1 MGASIFLGLLA
12 ALFYGAAN
20 FTVRPACQGAGIFR
34 TMLYG
39 QWLAIPFLTIAVL
52 VRGIPHAS
60 FGTWDVLIV
69 SDLLLLGGTGLVCHA
84 LSRGKIR
91 VAAPIAA
98 SYGGVSA
105 LLSALA
111 GVSLDAPKWIAIAL
125 ITIGCV
131 LAAGRGKEAKGSRDT
146 ESGALPAAGAALL
159 FGVAYWLQGH
169 WVIPRLGTLAPV
181 WSYYVLGG
189 LLMPL
194 AARIYGLSLE
204 MPKVRALGW
213 IAATTLFAVAGY
225 LALTTGLATS
235 FPVIVPVLSAFSS
248 AITVLLAQVIL
259 KERGTVQ
266 GWVGLAAITAG
277 LIVLRAA

>member
-1 MGASIFLGLLA
+1 MGISISLGLLA
-12 ALFYGAAN
+12 ALLYGAAN

-39 QWLAIPFLTIAVL
+39 QWLAIPFLTIAAL
-52 VRGIPHAS
+52 VRGIPHVS
-60 FGTWDVLIV
+60 FGTWGVLIV

-84 LSRGKIR
+84 LSRGRIR

-111 GVSLDAPKWIAIAL
+111 GASLDAPKWIAIAL

-131 LAAGRGKEAKGSRDT
+131 LAAGRGKGTGPSRDT
-146 ESGALPAAGAALL
+146 ESGAFPAAGAALL
-159 FGVAYWLQGH
+159 FGLAYWLQGR

-189 LLMPL
+189 LLMPV
-194 AARIYGLSLE
+194 AARIFGLSLK
-204 MPKVRALGW
+204 MPKAGALRW
-213 IAATTLFAVAGY
+213 IAATTIFAVAAY
-225 LALTTGLATS
+225 LTLTTGLATS

-248 AITVLLAQVIL
+248 AITVLLGQVIL

-266 GWVGLAAITAG
+266 GWAGLAAITAG

>member
-1 MGASIFLGLLA
+1 MSASIFLGLLA

-39 QWLAIPFLTIAVL
+39 QWLALPFLTIAVL

-60 FGTWDVLIV
+60 FGAWGVLIV
-69 SDLLLLGGTGLVCHA
+69 SDLLLLGGTGLVCQA

-131 LAAGRGKEAKGSRDT
+131 LAAGRGKARETSDT
-146 ESGALPAAGAALL
+146 ESGALPAAGAALF
-159 FGVAYWLQGH
+159 FGMAYWLQAR
-169 WVIPRLGTLAPV
+169 WVIPGLGTLAPV
-181 WSYYVLGG
+181 WSYYALGAV
-189 LLMPL
+189 LMPL
-194 AARIYGLSLE
+194 AARIYGLSLN
-204 MPKVRALGW
+204 MPKAGALRW
-213 IAATTLFAVAGY
+213 IAATTIFAVTAY
-225 LALTTGLATS
+225 LTLTTGLATS

-248 AITVLLAQVIL
+248 AITVLLGQVIL
-259 KERGTVQ
+259 KESGTVQ

>member
-39 QWLAIPFLTIAVL
+39 QWLAIPFLTIAIL

-60 FGTWDVLIV
+60 LSTWGVLIV

-84 LSRGKIR
+84 LSRGRIR

-111 GVSLDAPKWIAIAL
+111 GASLDAPKWIAIAL
-125 ITIGCV
+125 ITIGCM
-131 LAAGRGKEAKGSRDT
+131 LAAGQGKKRDSQGG

-159 FGVAYWLQGH
+159 FGLAYWLQGR

-194 AARIYGLSLE
+194 AARIFGLSLK
-204 MPKVRALGW
+204 MPKAGALGW
-213 IAATTLFAVAGY
+213 IAATTVFAVAGY

-248 AITVLLAQVIL
+248 AITVLLGQVIL

>member
-1 MGASIFLGLLA
+1 MGISIFLGLLA

-20 FTVRPACQGAGIFR
+20 FTVRPACQAAGIFR

-39 QWLAIPFLTIAVL
+39 QWLAIPFLTIAIL
-52 VRGIPHAS
+52 LRGVPHAS
-60 FGTWDVLIV
+60 FGAWSVLIA

-84 LSRGKIR
+84 LSHGRIR

-111 GVSLDAPKWIAIAL
+111 GASLDAPKWIAIAL

-131 LAAGRGKEAKGSRDT
+131 LAASRGKEAKGPRDT
-146 ESGALPAAGAALL
+146 ESGALAAAGAALL
-159 FGVAYWLQGH
+159 FGIAYWLQAL
-169 WVIPRLGTLAPV
+169 WVIPRLGTLVPV

-189 LLMPL
+189 VLMPL
-194 AARIYGLSLE
+194 AARIYGLSLK
-204 MPKVRALGW
+204 MPKMGAFGW
-213 IAATTLFAVAGY
+213 IAATTIFAVTGY
-225 LALTTGLATS
+225 LTLTTGLATS

-248 AITVLLAQVIL
+248 AITVLLGQVIL

-266 GWVGLAAITAG
+266 GWMGLAAITAG